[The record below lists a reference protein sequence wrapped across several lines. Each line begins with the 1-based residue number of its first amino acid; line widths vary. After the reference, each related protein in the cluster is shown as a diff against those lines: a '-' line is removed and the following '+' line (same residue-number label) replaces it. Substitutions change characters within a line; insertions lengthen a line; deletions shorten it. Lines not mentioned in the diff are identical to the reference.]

1 MAGGFL
7 EALRERVLVF
17 DGALGTNLQLC
28 PLDADDFG
36 GPDLEGCY
44 EVLAATRP
52 RVIAGLHDSFLAVGC
67 DAIETD
73 TFGAFPVVL
82 SEYGIA
88 ERTFEL
94 NQAAARIAKEVA
106 SGHSTPDRP
115 RWAIGSVGPGTKLP
129 SLGHI
134 DFVTLRSGYE
144 AQVDGLLAGG
154 VDVLLVETVYDLLQA
169 KAALIACRRA
179 MARAG
184 RDVPLMVQVTMET
197 TGRMLVGS
205 EIGAAL
211 TVLDALRPDVI
222 GLNCATGPAEMTEH
236 VRHLSRHARMFLSCL
251 PNAGLPSVVDGAT
264 HYDLTPDALAAAHDR
279 FTAEFGVNIV
289 GGCCGTTPEHLR
301 RVVET
306 VGGREPLRRTPAHE
320 PACASIYSS
329 VPFAQDVSFLGIGER
344 TNANGSKKFKDAMLA
359 GDADTCLAVA
369 REQIKE
375 GAHVLDLCVD
385 YVGRDGVADMG
396 EVTSRFATQA
406 AIPLVLDSTEPP
418 VLEAG
423 LQHIG
428 GRPILNSANLE
439 DGEAPGSRFDRVL
452 SLAREYGAAVVCLT
466 IDEDGQARTTD
477 GKVRIARRI
486 YDLATGRYGLEP
498 GDLIFDALTFPLS
511 SGQEDLRRDAIETI
525 DAIRRIKADLP
536 GVSTVLGVSNVSFG
550 LKPVVRHV
558 LNSVFLHECVAAGLD
573 AAIVHA
579 ARILPLNK
587 IDDRAKELALDLV
600 YDRRRPGYD
609 PLTELMAAFSDVT
622 AGALEQEDRSGWPV
636 EDRLRARIVD
646 GDRDGL
652 AADLDEALA
661 GGRAGL
667 SIINDVL
674 LEGMKVVGDLFGSG
688 EMQLPF
694 VLQSAETMKQAV
706 AHLEP
711 HLERSGAGGKG
722 RVVIGTVKGDVHD
735 IGKNLVDIILTN
747 NGYEVTN
754 LGIKVPISVFI
765 EKATEIGAD
774 AIGMSGL
781 LVKSTLVMREN
792 LEDLN
797 ARDLSSIP
805 VILGG
810 AALTRSYVERDLRAV
825 YQGRVFYGKDAFEGL
840 RTMEALMEGK
850 RHGTLDPDFG
860 RTPGG
865 RILPPRKSQRAS
877 DDMGAAVVPA
887 RSDVADDNLVFK
899 PPFLGPHVAKGIS
912 LDEIAGY
919 LNETALFRNQWQFR
933 PASGETDSEF
943 KDRIRP
949 VLRDELARVKADG
962 SLVPA
967 AAWGYFPVNAEGND
981 LVVWADDDRIEER
994 MRFNFPRQGKGR
1006 FLCIA
1011 DFFRAADSGEA
1022 DYAAFHVVTMGAAA
1036 SEHSARLFE
1045 ENRYQDYLFA
1055 HGLSVEMAEALAEL
1069 WHFRIRE
1076 EWGFA
1081 PEDGPSL
1088 AGLFRQKYRGSRYS
1102 WGYPACPDL
1111 EDQVKVAELL
1121 DVARIGVTV
1130 SEEFQLH
1137 PEQSTSAIVVHHP
1150 EAKYFIA

>member
-7 EALRERVLVF
+7 EALAERVLVF

-88 ERTFEL
+88 DRTYEL
-94 NQAAARIAKEVA
+94 NQAAASIAKEVA
-106 SGHSTPDRP
+106 SGYSTPDRP

-134 DFVTLRSGYE
+134 DFVTLRAGYE

-222 GLNCATGPAEMTEH
+222 GLNCATGPAEMAEH
-236 VRHLSRHARMFLSCL
+236 IRHLSRHARMFLSCL

-306 VGGREPLRRTPAHE
+306 VGGREPLRRTPVHE
-320 PACASIYSS
+320 PACASIYTS

-375 GAHVLDLCVD
+375 GAHVLDVCVD
-385 YVGRDGVADMG
+385 YVGRDGVADMA

-452 SLAREYGAAVVCLT
+452 SLAREYGAAVICLT
-466 IDEDGQARTTD
+466 IDEDGQARTAD

-511 SGQEDLRRDAIETI
+511 SGQEDLRHDAIETI

-536 GVSTVLGVSNVSFG
+536 GVATVLGVSNVSFG

-587 IDDRAKELALDLV
+587 IDDRARELALDLV

-609 PLTELMAAFSDVT
+609 PLTELMAAFSDV
-622 AGALEQEDRSGWPV
+622 AVGALEQEDRSGWPV

-652 AADLDEALA
+652 AADLDAALA
-661 GGRAGL
+661 GGRSGL

-694 VLQSAETMKQAV
+694 VLQSAETMKTAV

-781 LVKSTLVMREN
+781 LVKSTLIMREN

-797 ARDLSSIP
+797 ARDLSGFP

-810 AALTRSYVERDLRAV
+810 AALTRNYVERDLRAV

-860 RTPGG
+860 RAPGG
-865 RILPPRKSQRAS
+865 RVLPPRKSQRAQPTIPTVRRS
-877 DDMGAAVVPA
+877 RPGPTSPTTTWCSSRRSSAPTWPRASPSTRSPATSTRPPCSATSGSSGPPPA
-887 RSDVADDNLVFK
+887 RPTPS
-899 PPFLGPHVAKGIS
+899 S
-912 LDEIAGY
+912 R
-919 LNETALFRNQWQFR
+919 T
-933 PASGETDSEF
+933 ASGRCCATSWPGS
-943 KDRIRP
+943 RP
-949 VLRDELARVKADG
+949 TGRSSPPPPGATSRSTPRATTSSCGPTTTASTNGCASTSRAR
-962 SLVPA
+962 P
-967 AAWGYFPVNAEGND
+967 
-981 LVVWADDDRIEER
+981 
-994 MRFNFPRQGKGR
+994 
-1006 FLCIA
+1006 
-1011 DFFRAADSGEA
+1011 RAA
-1022 DYAAFHVVTMGAAA
+1022 
-1036 SEHSARLFE
+1036 
-1045 ENRYQDYLFA
+1045 
-1055 HGLSVEMAEALAEL
+1055 
-1069 WHFRIRE
+1069 
-1076 EWGFA
+1076 
-1081 PEDGPSL
+1081 
-1088 AGLFRQKYRGSRYS
+1088 
-1102 WGYPACPDL
+1102 
-1111 EDQVKVAELL
+1111 
-1121 DVARIGVTV
+1121 
-1130 SEEFQLH
+1130 
-1137 PEQSTSAIVVHHP
+1137 TSASP
-1150 EAKYFIA
+1150 TSSGRPTPARPTTPPSTW